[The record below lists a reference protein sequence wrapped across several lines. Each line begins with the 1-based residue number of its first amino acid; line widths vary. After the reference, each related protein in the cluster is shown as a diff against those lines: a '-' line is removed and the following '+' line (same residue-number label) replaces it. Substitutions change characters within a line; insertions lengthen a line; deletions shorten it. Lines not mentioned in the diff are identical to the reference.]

1 MLRQPALTLAP
12 TAPSSHCRT
21 QVVLPDKRPLPSVL
35 TDVEKLKARLPSG
48 SAPLLQPP
56 GPKQQDSSDDAFL
69 QGFEVQKLD
78 YW

>member
-1 MLRQPALTLAP
+1 M
-12 TAPSSHCRT
+12 
-21 QVVLPDKRPLPSVL
+21 LPDKRPLPSVL

-48 SAPLLQPP
+48 SAPLLQPSN
-56 GPKQQDSSDDAFL
+56 PKQQDSSDDAFM